1 MLGITIFRIFG
12 VSVCLVDPPSTLISV
27 SVPAVHDT
35 ILEVFTPGAMSWV
48 ITVESKVTHSDA
60 HVCLNTTFL
69 VSLFNIELTSFGGIA
84 ISMWILELFDVLVT
98 QALLREQ

>member
-1 MLGITIFRIFG
+1 
-12 VSVCLVDPPSTLISV
+12 
-27 SVPAVHDT
+27 
-35 ILEVFTPGAMSWV
+35 MSWV

-84 ISMWILELFDVLVT
+84 INMWILELFDVLVT
-98 QALLREQ
+98 KALCVNSSEVPWFGLHSLNSFRVPARLKYDSCN